1 MSRSTCWGFPGRSD
15 GVVVAVLPKST
26 PRERR
31 PTAPDRFVGCR
42 SILFVPA
49 DRPDRCANALTS
61 GADAVCIDLEDAVA
75 PGRKDAGRAG
85 LRGLLAGWRAGAGG
99 GDCDGDVDR
108 GDDRER
114 RRPLRVVRINDPASA
129 EGRLDA
135 ELLASDGEPGI
146 DAVMI
151 PKVRAAH
158 GLQETGAMLSDGVA
172 LLPMI
177 ETASGLEHAAEIASA
192 RLRPVGGSG
201 IGGLGVGSGPG
212 VVPAT
217 VTGIVFGGFDLSL
230 ELGAEPGWESLLYAR
245 SRVVHAAAL
254 AGVPA
259 FDMPSREI
267 RGDLAALRREAV
279 RARRLGFCG
288 KTAIHPAQ
296 LPVIHD
302 VFAPSD
308 EAVACARRLLEADR
322 KAAGGPVALDGKMV
336 DRPVVE
342 AARRVLARAGEADE
356 ASGNASVE
364 RDPAPS

>member
-1 MSRSTCWGFPGRSD
+1 MG
-15 GVVVAVLPKST
+15 
-26 PRERR
+26 
-31 PTAPDRFVGCR
+31 
-42 SILFVPA
+42 
-49 DRPDRCANALTS
+49 S
-61 GADAVCIDLEDAVA
+61 GE
-75 PGRKDAGRAG
+75 
-85 LRGLLAGWRAGAGG
+85 
-99 GDCDGDVDR
+99 CDGDVDR

-135 ELLASDGEPGI
+135 EMLATDDEPRI

-158 GLQETGAMLSDGVA
+158 GLQEVGAMLSDGVA

-177 ETASGLEHAAEIASA
+177 ETASGLEHAAEIAA
-192 RLRPVGGSG
+192 ACPGPVGGSG
-201 IGGLGVGSGPG
+201 IGGSGVGAGPDVGAVSGVGAGLGVGAVSG

-217 VTGIVFGGFDLSL
+217 VAGLVFGGFDLSL

-267 RGDLAALRREAV
+267 HGDLVALRREAV

-296 LPVIHD
+296 LPVVHD

-308 EAVACARRLLEADR
+308 DAVACARRLVEADR

-356 ASGNASVE
+356 ADEASGNASVE
-364 RDPAPS
+364 RDSAAS

>member
-1 MSRSTCWGFPGRSD
+1 M
-15 GVVVAVLPKST
+15 
-26 PRERR
+26 
-31 PTAPDRFVGCR
+31 
-42 SILFVPA
+42 PA

-75 PGRKDAGRAG
+75 PRRKDAGRAG
-85 LRGLLAGWRAGAGG
+85 LRGLLAGWKAGAGG

-158 GLQETGAMLSDGVA
+158 GLQEAGAMLSDDVA

-177 ETASGLEHAAEIASA
+177 ETASGLEHAAEIAA
-192 RLRPVGGSG
+192 ACPGRVGGSG
-201 IGGLGVGSGPG
+201 VGAVSGVGAGLGVGAGSGVG
-212 VVPAT
+212 AGQAIVPAT
-217 VTGIVFGGFDLSL
+217 VAGIVFGGFDLSL

-267 RGDLAALRREAV
+267 HGDLAALRREAV

-288 KTAIHPAQ
+288 KTVIHPAQ
-296 LPVIHD
+296 LPVVHD

-308 EAVACARRLLEADR
+308 DAVACARRLVDADR

-356 ASGNASVE
+356 ASGNADVE
-364 RDPAPS
+364 RDSAAS